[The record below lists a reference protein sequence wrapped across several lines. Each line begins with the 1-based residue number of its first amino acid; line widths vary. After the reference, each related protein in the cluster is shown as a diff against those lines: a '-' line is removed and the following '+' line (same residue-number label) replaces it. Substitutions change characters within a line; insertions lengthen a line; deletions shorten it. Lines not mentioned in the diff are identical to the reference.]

1 MAGLSELL
9 IILALNGFAASAIIL
24 LFRKTRMVA
33 EVITS
38 FSSIVSLCISLYL
51 LANLE
56 SSYEVFLIPH
66 VSLLAD
72 KLSLFFSLVIS
83 LVGSAVAIYSVDY
96 MKEAEDFARYYSLL
110 SLFIGAMLNLV
121 LASDLIY
128 LLFNWELVGVCSA
141 LLIGYWWGRREARRA
156 GIKALVMTRFG
167 DIGLMIFSAIALYY
181 GATNIPSIFSS
192 HQLFSILLPFA
203 PLLVLAAMG
212 KSAQFPLHTWLPDAM
227 EGPTT
232 VSALL
237 HAATMVKAG
246 VYLMLR
252 FYPMLAMS
260 AWGVALLLAVSLVTL
275 YLASFAGLV
284 SMDIKRVLAFSTL
297 SSLSLMLLAI
307 SLGEYYVAILYL
319 FNHALFKALLFLVSG
334 KVEHTFHTR
343 DISKLKGLWSQ
354 GLRLE
359 TIGFLV
365 GALSAAGLPPLSAGL
380 VKEELFLYMA
390 NYFTNIEYYLLSF
403 TIAFLMSLFIMRPF
417 VFSFLGAPTKGVS
430 HQGEKTPLMSGV
442 NATLIAL
449 TLFAFIPTTLIAN
462 YFEAGK
468 LSFELELL
476 PLAGVL
482 LGIIVAFT
490 IPKIPVIPSARLR
503 KIIESSLGLDVA
515 YNKLGE
521 TFSSRLSS
529 LASKLNTGKASE
541 GLLGMSVLLIL
552 IMIFILVIQP

>member
-1 MAGLSELL
+1 
-9 IILALNGFAASAIIL
+9 
-24 LFRKTRMVA
+24 
-33 EVITS
+33 
-38 FSSIVSLCISLYL
+38 
-51 LANLE
+51 
-56 SSYEVFLIPH
+56 
-66 VSLLAD
+66 
-72 KLSLFFSLVIS
+72 
-83 LVGSAVAIYSVDY
+83 
-96 MKEAEDFARYYSLL
+96 
-110 SLFIGAMLNLV
+110 
-121 LASDLIY
+121 
-128 LLFNWELVGVCSA
+128 
-141 LLIGYWWGRREARRA
+141 
-156 GIKALVMTRFG
+156 
-167 DIGLMIFSAIALYY
+167 
-181 GATNIPSIFSS
+181 
-192 HQLFSILLPFA
+192 
-203 PLLVLAAMG
+203 
-212 KSAQFPLHTWLPDAM
+212 
-227 EGPTT
+227 
-232 VSALL
+232 
-237 HAATMVKAG
+237 
-246 VYLMLR
+246 
-252 FYPMLAMS
+252 MLAMS

-380 VKEELFLYMA
+380 VKEELFLHMA

-417 VFSFLGAPTKGVS
+417 VLSFLGAPTKGAT

-476 PLAGVL
+476 PLTGVL